1 MCSPVFRII
10 IFCVG
15 MISLVACKKDKNTIH
30 IEGKVYDPNTAAYV
44 SDARVTIAASK
55 LSSGGIFSAG
65 YADIATAVSDAGG
78 NFVFTF
84 EEEKFGGFQIRVEKE
99 NYFST
104 FKEISTSEIV
114 AGTTYTP
121 TLNILPVCFIDLKIR
136 NAAPYDTNDLVF
148 YSFTSGFL
156 NGSGCC
162 GNTITYGHGL
172 YYADTVLCKTHGN
185 QNVTLSYNVR
195 KEGITTLHTKTLYCT
210 AFDTTYFVI
219 DY

>member
-1 MCSPVFRII
+1 MI
-10 IFCVG
+10 IFCMV
-15 MISLVACKKDKNTIH
+15 MFFLESCDKDKNIIH

-44 SDARVTIAASK
+44 GDAQVTIAASK

-65 YADIATAVSDAGG
+65 YADIGTTVTDANG
-78 NFVFTF
+78 NFIFDF
-84 EEEKFGGFQIRVEKE
+84 EEEKFGGFQMRVEKN

-104 FKEISTSEIV
+104 FKEIAATEIV
-114 AGTTYTP
+114 AGTTYSP
-121 TLNILPVCFIDLKIR
+121 TITIFPVCFIDLKIR
-136 NAAPYDTNDLVF
+136 NAMPYDTNDLVF

-156 NGSGCC
+156 NGSECC

-172 YYADTVLCKTHGN
+172 YYADTVICKTHGN

-195 KEGITTLHTKTLYCT
+195 KEGITTLHTQTLYCT
-210 AFDTTYFVI
+210 AFDTTHFII